1 MTAMIDAFL
10 DAILP
15 GDESLGLPPG
25 RSVAA
30 AALAQAAPWD
40 EVMAALAEGG
50 DFVALTADARLALVE
65 KLRRKQARLANAVI
79 VAALR
84 AYYTDAGVLRA
95 LGAGAVPPFPDGN
108 FLEDDDWS
116 ILEPVFERGPI
127 WREVHS

>member
-1 MTAMIDAFL
+1 MNDVFL
-10 DAILP
+10 DTILP
-15 GDESLGLPPG
+15 GDESLGMPQA
-25 RSVAA
+25 SKVVAVLA
-30 AALAQAAPWD
+30 DWDQYALVLDQL
-40 EVMAALAEGG
+40 ALEAGG
-50 DFVALTADARLALVE
+50 KSFVALDAASRLAVVE
-65 KLRRKQARLANAVI
+65 KSRRKQARLANGVI

-127 WREVHS
+127 WREVSP